1 MEQINPH
8 CHTNVVNAK
17 YLLYSHFFIP
27 HGGASARDTIIGRRL
42 DKNSFLCGNFFK
54 GTEGSLIFQSLNNL
68 FTVHKYEFFTT
79 PVPSPVT

>member
-27 HGGASARDTIIGRRL
+27 HGGASARDTIIGNWEQGWT
-42 DKNSFLCGNFFK
+42 KIHFC
-54 GTEGSLIFQSLNNL
+54 
-68 FTVHKYEFFTT
+68 VEFFLKEQKAH
-79 PVPSPVT
+79 